1 MYDILKRF
9 ASIALIG
16 LVLFFT
22 VLSILAI
29 WEIIEVRNI
38 LNKSLGSLMVIFV
51 SSAIV
56 LFIVSVVFKSGE
68 SHKPNNPPRQGQ
80 NPNPGQNPGQNFGQH
95 QG

>member
-1 MYDILKRF
+1 MNIYDWMKKF

-29 WEIIEVRNI
+29 WEIIEVKNI

-68 SHKPNNPPRQGQ
+68 NNNKHPKPPHTPM
-80 NPNPGQNPGQNFGQH
+80 
-95 QG
+95 